1 MRFLTMAV
9 LSLER
14 TVLPGEGLPTV
25 DGRKVTF
32 HEDSVISSYR
42 EDPNSVTRALAH
54 CVMHCIL
61 GHDSASTPERMLA
74 EDMVVEYVLD
84 SLNTSNTSV
93 PGRDD
98 RMYACEKMFKRAG
111 APAPDLLEQELGD
124 LSEWQRDLY
133 LRLFTVDDNSIH
145 SGGDSEAW
153 RDRAQQAMAEV
164 EGFARRT
171 GSGTDQFL
179 AILRIRNRKR
189 YDYRA
194 FLRKFMTRRCS
205 VSECMDEF
213 DPIYYT
219 YGLREYGNIPFIDS
233 LETSDDPR
241 IEEFVIAIDTSGSTM
256 RGPVT
261 AFLEEAFSVIR
272 QSGISGR
279 VNLHIV
285 QCDEEVRS
293 DDVVRSEGDMR
304 SLISTFKL
312 RGGKGTDFRPVFA
325 YVGELLDRGE
335 FRNLRGL
342 MYFTDGM
349 GTYPERRP
357 PYDTAFVFCDD
368 RYRDHEIPPWAM
380 RLVVRSAD
388 LVREEA

>member
-14 TVLPGEGLPTV
+14 TVLPGEGLPAV
-25 DGRKVTF
+25 DGRTVAF

-42 EDPNSVTRALAH
+42 EEPNSVTRALAH

-84 SLNTSNTSV
+84 SLNTPNTSV

-171 GSGTDQFL
+171 SIGTDQFL

-205 VSECMDEF
+205 VAESMDEF

>member
-14 TVLPGEGLPTV
+14 TVLPGEGLPAV

-84 SLNTSNTSV
+84 SLNTPNTSV

-111 APAPDLLEQELGD
+111 APAPDLLEQELGG

-133 LRLFTVDDNSIH
+133 LRLFTVDDNTVH
-145 SGGDSEAW
+145 SEGDSEAW

-171 GSGTDQFL
+171 SIGTDQFL
-179 AILRIRNRKR
+179 AILRIRNRKL

-205 VSECMDEF
+205 VTESMDEF

-219 YGLREYGNIPFIDS
+219 YGLREYGNVPFIDS
-233 LETSDDPR
+233 LETSDNPR

-256 RGPVT
+256 KGPVT

-285 QCDEEVRS
+285 QCDEDVRS

>member
-14 TVLPGEGLPTV
+14 TVLPGGGLPTV

-32 HEDSVISSYR
+32 HEDSVISSYK

-84 SLNTSNTSV
+84 SLNTPNTSV

-133 LRLFTVDDNSIH
+133 LRLFTVDDNTVH
-145 SGGDSEAW
+145 SEGDSEAW

-205 VSECMDEF
+205 VAESMDEF